1 MGFSIPNHDAKDQ
14 KEQTEN
20 RQKKKKKKKKERKNQ
35 GQIASDMVRAQEK
48 QSI

>member
-20 RQKKKKKKKKERKNQ
+20 RQKKKKRKKERKNQ